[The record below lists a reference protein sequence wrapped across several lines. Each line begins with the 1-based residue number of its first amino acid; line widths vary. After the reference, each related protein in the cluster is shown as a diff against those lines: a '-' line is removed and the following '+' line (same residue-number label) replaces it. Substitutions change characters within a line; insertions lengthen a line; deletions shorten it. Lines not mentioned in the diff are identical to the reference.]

1 MALAAAGVLASLAL
15 ISWSVLMRYVFNRPP
30 AWVDDV
36 VGFLLVGIV
45 MLSAA
50 QALRNGEHIGVDVL
64 TSKLGPRARR
74 WAEGFSLL
82 AVLAVSAILIV
93 NGWHAAMF
101 SRTLG
106 LLTEGQLELPA
117 WMLQLLLPFGGIL
130 MGLVALESLLRLLLR
145 ERAPLSERK

>member
-74 WAEGFSLL
+74 FAEGFSLL

-101 SRTLG
+101 SRELG

-117 WMLQLLLPFGGIL
+117 WMLQLLLPFGGAL
-130 MGLVALESLLRLLLR
+130 MGLVALESLIRLF
-145 ERAPLSERK
+145 ERK